1 MHPESGPCLSVQGCK
16 LPLAVLS
23 QDEACR
29 LAHETVQAK
38 VERRL
43 PNLQTAYC
51 TLLLPRED
59 VSGGKMSCP
68 VLPEHQA
75 EVAPATDAAET
86 SECRY
91 DEAKNGTNECAES
104 KHKQLGRGKCASK
117 EHRKFIDA
125 STTAAATTT
134 AATTTATTSTA
145 AATADDGTTDAAPSD
160 GYATGPA
167 RHEHRHDEQSWRQ
180 TRISTDSW
188 SSSSSTKSSR
198 GGTKTIK
205 STACA
210 RLWRKG

>member
-134 AATTTATTSTA
+134 TTMMHFMSNEYHVLHERTYLSIACEIYCIHLWRIQTMYLDYCSNHFSLSFASTTATFLPLQMPT
-145 AATADDGTTDAAPSD
+145 
-160 GYATGPA
+160 Y
-167 RHEHRHDEQSWRQ
+167 
-180 TRISTDSW
+180 IV
-188 SSSSSTKSSR
+188 SR
-198 GGTKTIK
+198 FHP
-205 STACA
+205 CY
-210 RLWRKG
+210 